1 MTNLAVATIMATTC
15 IKRSKRKRNRRNNM
29 RCLRETVLNHSAKC
43 LLLSREWTWKKR
55 ATMMIQT
62 IKAPKVSKVDYLL
75 NNKTQNNILFN
86 KKTTLWMI
94 MKKIIFSPNKIRLEV
109 LVLSLL
115 QIKLIEN

>member
-1 MTNLAVATIMATTC
+1 
-15 IKRSKRKRNRRNNM
+15 
-29 RCLRETVLNHSAKC
+29 
-43 LLLSREWTWKKR
+43 
-55 ATMMIQT
+55 MIQT